1 MGIKCSFAGGAVVTS
16 GMASG
21 SENKIHGFTS
31 KGIDVNKSELIDAIA
46 ESAEL
51 SKVDAGRALDAV
63 VSAVTR
69 ALKSGDS
76 VTLVGFGSFVV
87 KERAARTGR
96 DPRSGKEIQ
105 IAASKAPAFKP
116 GKSLKDALN

>member
-1 MGIKCSFAGGAVVTS
+1 M
-16 GMASG
+16 
-21 SENKIHGFTS
+21 
-31 KGIDVNKSELIDAIA
+31 NKSELIDAIA